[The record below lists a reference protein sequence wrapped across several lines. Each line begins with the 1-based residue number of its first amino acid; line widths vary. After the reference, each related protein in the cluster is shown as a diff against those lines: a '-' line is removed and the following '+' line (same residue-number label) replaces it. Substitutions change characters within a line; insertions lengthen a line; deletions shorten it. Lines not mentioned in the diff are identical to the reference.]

1 MSWRSSRYHMLICS
15 LPALPTRFDAER
27 LPISPERLQDRL
39 RMLEPADAQEIRSLL
54 EVLAWSERF
63 AETTDAAVVERYG
76 ELMRR
81 LERPLVREVAATA
94 VDARMIV
101 TALRRRRQ
109 GLGPPTVGMGQW
121 FAHLR
126 RHFADADFKLAHA
139 FPRLPELRRLLEE
152 GDALGFH
159 RGLLAATWAYLR
171 KRADEHHFT
180 FEAVALYVARWELMH
195 HWQQLEA
202 GRGRAIFEALVAEA
216 LGEHAY
222 IYA

>member
-1 MSWRSSRYHMLICS
+1 MRWRSPRYHMLICS
-15 LPALPTRFDAER
+15 LPALPARFDVGR

-39 RMLEPADAQEIRSLL
+39 RMLEPEDAEEIRNLL
-54 EVLAWSERF
+54 EVLEWNKRF

-81 LERPLVREVAATA
+81 LAHPLVREVAAEA
-94 VDARMIV
+94 VDVRMIV
-101 TALRRRRQ
+101 NTLRRRRQ
-109 GLGPPTVGMGQW
+109 GLGPPTVGMGQR

-126 RHFADADFKLAHA
+126 RHFGDPDLKLTHA
-139 FPRLPELRRLLEE
+139 YPRIPEMRRLLEE

-159 RGLLAATWAYLR
+159 RELLAATWAYLR
-171 KRADEHHFT
+171 KRADQHHFT
-180 FEAVALYVARWELMH
+180 FEAVVLYVARWELMH

-202 GRGRAIFEALVAEA
+202 GRGRAIFETLVAEA
-216 LGEHAY
+216 LGEHAD